1 MRMTDDPGQLRA
13 RSRLHGRGCQS
24 GKADV
29 QDEVTEPDMR
39 DAAASPVHNPG
50 QQDDGKD
57 DQNKPC
63 KEQRDPGDGVPSYGP
78 GSSHDGQL
86 PADA

>member
-1 MRMTDDPGQLRA
+1 
-13 RSRLHGRGCQS
+13 
-24 GKADV
+24 
-29 QDEVTEPDMR
+29 MR

-57 DQNKPC
+57 DQNKPY
-63 KEQRDPGDGVPSYGP
+63 KEPHDPGDGVPSNGP

-86 PADA
+86 PADALVNRQAN